1 MTKPGPKKSQTT
13 LDREK
18 KAAAN
23 WTQKEARARELYV
36 ECPYMPSLR
45 LIASSVATSV
55 EIIKQWR
62 DIGSWDLLRLHR
74 QMQLTEKSLQE
85 RGMSLEA
92 VHIGC
97 LTLYVE
103 SINAG
108 SRTVWRERNKLVPNF
123 ATMREAIAT
132 AAMAEEQVRKIYQWM
147 PTVEQRMAMRELIDE
162 SKERVR
168 DMIKEYLGNNDA
180 AISPFME
187 QEEPNNEID
196 H

>member
-147 PTVEQRMAMRELIDE
+147 PTVEQRMVMRELIDE